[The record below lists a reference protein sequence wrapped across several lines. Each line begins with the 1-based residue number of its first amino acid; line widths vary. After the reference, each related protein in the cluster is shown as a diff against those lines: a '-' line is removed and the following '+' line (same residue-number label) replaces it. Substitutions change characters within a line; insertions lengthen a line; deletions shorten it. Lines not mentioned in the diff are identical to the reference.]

1 MDVTTETFER
11 DVIARS
17 HERPVVVDFWAEWC
31 GPCRTLGP
39 LLEREADARAG
50 EVVLAKV
57 DVDAN
62 QELAQRFQ
70 VQGIPAVKAFRKGQ
84 VVSEFVGVRSP
95 AAVAQ
100 FLDELAGPT
109 AVERLVEELR
119 ESGELPEV
127 LDALEREDHERALQL
142 LVDATVAASGAERDR
157 LREFTVGLF
166 GELGHE
172 HPLTM
177 RYRRQ
182 LAAALY

>member
-11 DVIARS
+11 EVVERS

-39 LLEREADARAG
+39 VLEREAEVRAG
-50 EVVLAKV
+50 GIVLAKV

-62 QELAQRFQ
+62 QELAQRFR
-70 VQGIPAVKAFRKGQ
+70 VQSIPAVKAFRKGQ

-95 AAVAQ
+95 AAIAH
-100 FLDELAGPT
+100 FLDELTGPT
-109 AVERLVEELR
+109 AAERLLDELR
-119 ESGELPEV
+119 ESGDLPEV
-127 LDALEREDHERALQL
+127 LEALEAEDYELALQL
-142 LVDATVAASGAERDR
+142 LVDAVVAARGEERDR
-157 LREFTVGLF
+157 LRELTVGLF